1 MNVTWDRKSLLAK
14 DKCYT
19 RERCGAAFMYI
30 HTNVASEM
38 EGQYSLKKATGPKR
52 ILTLSTAD
60 TNDILMIEKDLV
72 KTSGSWQE

>member
-1 MNVTWDRKSLLAK
+1 
-14 DKCYT
+14 
-19 RERCGAAFMYI
+19 MYI

-72 KTSGSWQE
+72 KTSGSWKE